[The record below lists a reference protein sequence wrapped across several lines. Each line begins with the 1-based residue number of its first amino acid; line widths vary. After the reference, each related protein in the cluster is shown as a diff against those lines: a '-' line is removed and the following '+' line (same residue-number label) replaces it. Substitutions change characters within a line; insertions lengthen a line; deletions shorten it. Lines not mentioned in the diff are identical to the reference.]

1 MAQILWK
8 DGVEPPDVAVGK
20 SRNGSI
26 ATYTGSGDEAVEVEE
41 MESPG
46 GSEDQKPELKP
57 ETNQG
62 QMMSDC
68 LGEIIARASEN
79 LAKQMQQRGRPVEQ
93 LTRQAKN
100 GESPSKQ
107 QQGQG
112 ARPVRP
118 RDVSA
123 RSTSAG
129 IYSLAKRRQALSA
142 NNAEQLPIVMSEGR
156 QMPFLMSLASTVSE
170 GSAALVVEATES
182 EPEQKKAQIIPLRF
196 PLTEEQRRTE
206 EFLQQT
212 GMSPEEFRELFKPGW
227 TVAGAISPRENARR
241 VRLGMCNLWYDTE
254 LVALKV
260 KHAVREFLYKKR
272 PFPEKPEPET
282 T

>member
-8 DGVEPPDVAVGK
+8 DGVEPPDAAVGK
-20 SRNGSI
+20 SKNGSI

-41 MESPG
+41 MENPG

-57 ETNQG
+57 ETNQS
-62 QMMSDC
+62 QTTSDY
-68 LGEIIARASEN
+68 LSEIIARASEN
-79 LAKQMQQRGRPVEQ
+79 LAEQMHQRGRPVEQ

-107 QQGQG
+107 QQGQV
-112 ARPVRP
+112 RPVRP

-156 QMPFLMSLASTVSE
+156 QMPILMSLASTASE
-170 GSAALVVEATES
+170 GSVALVVEST
-182 EPEQKKAQIIPLRF
+182 EPEPEKKAQIIPLRF
-196 PLTEEQRRTE
+196 PLTEEQQKSE
-206 EFLQQT
+206 EFFQQT
-212 GMSPEEFRELFKPGW
+212 GMSLEEFRELFKPGW
-227 TVAGAISPRENARR
+227 TIAGAISPRENARR
-241 VRLGMCNLWYDTE
+241 VKLGMCNLWYDTE

>member
-8 DGVEPPDVAVGK
+8 DGVEPPDAAVGK
-20 SRNGSI
+20 SKNGSI

-41 MESPG
+41 MENPG

-57 ETNQG
+57 ETNQS
-62 QMMSDC
+62 QTTSDY
-68 LGEIIARASEN
+68 LSEIIARASEN
-79 LAKQMQQRGRPVEQ
+79 LAEQMHQRGRPVEQ

-112 ARPVRP
+112 VRPVRP

-156 QMPFLMSLASTVSE
+156 QMPILMSLASTASE
-170 GSAALVVEATES
+170 GSVALVVESTE
-182 EPEQKKAQIIPLRF
+182 
-196 PLTEEQRRTE
+196 
-206 EFLQQT
+206 
-212 GMSPEEFRELFKPGW
+212 
-227 TVAGAISPRENARR
+227 
-241 VRLGMCNLWYDTE
+241 
-254 LVALKV
+254 
-260 KHAVREFLYKKR
+260 
-272 PFPEKPEPET
+272 PEPEKKA
-282 T
+282 

>member
-1 MAQILWK
+1 
-8 DGVEPPDVAVGK
+8 
-20 SRNGSI
+20 
-26 ATYTGSGDEAVEVEE
+26 
-41 MESPG
+41 MENPG

-62 QMMSDC
+62 QMTSDY
-68 LGEIIARASEN
+68 LSEIIARASEN
-79 LAKQMQQRGRPVEQ
+79 LAEQMHQRGRPVEQ

-112 ARPVRP
+112 VRPVRP

-156 QMPFLMSLASTVSE
+156 QMPILMSLASTASE
-170 GSAALVVEATES
+170 GSVALVVEST
-182 EPEQKKAQIIPLRF
+182 EPEPEKKAQIIPLRF
-196 PLTEEQRRTE
+196 PLTEEQQKSE
-206 EFLQQT
+206 EFFQQT
-212 GMSPEEFRELFKPGW
+212 GMSLEEFRELFKPGW
-227 TVAGAISPRENARR
+227 TIAGAISPRENARR
-241 VRLGMCNLWYDTE
+241 VKLGMCNLWYDTE

>member
-20 SRNGSI
+20 SKNGSI

-41 MESPG
+41 MENPG

-57 ETNQG
+57 ETNQS
-62 QMMSDC
+62 QTTSDY
-68 LGEIIARASEN
+68 LSEIIARASEN
-79 LAKQMQQRGRPVEQ
+79 LAEQMHQRGRPVEQ

-107 QQGQG
+107 QQGQV
-112 ARPVRP
+112 RPVRP

-156 QMPFLMSLASTVSE
+156 QMPILMSLASTASE
-170 GSAALVVEATES
+170 GSVALVVEST
-182 EPEQKKAQIIPLRF
+182 EPEPEKKAQIIPLRF
-196 PLTEEQRRTE
+196 PLTEEQQKSE
-206 EFLQQT
+206 EFFQQT
-212 GMSPEEFRELFKPGW
+212 GMSLEEFRELFKPGW
-227 TVAGAISPRENARR
+227 TIAGAISPRENARR
-241 VRLGMCNLWYDTE
+241 VKLGMCNLWYDTE

>member
-20 SRNGSI
+20 SKNGSI

-41 MESPG
+41 MENPG

-57 ETNQG
+57 ETNQS
-62 QMMSDC
+62 QTTSDY
-68 LGEIIARASEN
+68 LSEIIARASEN
-79 LAKQMQQRGRPVEQ
+79 LAEQMHQRGRPVEQ

-107 QQGQG
+107 QQGQV
-112 ARPVRP
+112 RPVRP

-156 QMPFLMSLASTVSE
+156 QMPILMSLASTASE
-170 GSAALVVEATES
+170 GSVALVVEST
-182 EPEQKKAQIIPLRF
+182 EPEPEKKAQIIPLRF
-196 PLTEEQRRTE
+196 PLTEEQQKSE
-206 EFLQQT
+206 EFFQQT
-212 GMSPEEFRELFKPGW
+212 GMSLEEFRELFKPGW
-227 TVAGAISPRENARR
+227 TIAGAISPRENARR
-241 VRLGMCNLWYDTE
+241 VKLGMCNLWYDTE

-260 KHAVREFLYKKR
+260 KHAVREFLYRKR

>member
-20 SRNGSI
+20 SKNGSI

-41 MESPG
+41 MENPG

-62 QMMSDC
+62 QMTSDY
-68 LGEIIARASEN
+68 LSEIIAQASEN
-79 LAKQMQQRGRPVEQ
+79 LDKQMHQRGRPVEQ

-112 ARPVRP
+112 VRPVRP

-156 QMPFLMSLASTVSE
+156 QMPILMSLASTASE
-170 GSAALVVEATES
+170 GSVALVVEST
-182 EPEQKKAQIIPLRF
+182 EPEPEKKAQIIPLRF
-196 PLTEEQRRTE
+196 PLTEEQQKSE
-206 EFLQQT
+206 EFFQQT
-212 GMSPEEFRELFKPGW
+212 GMSLEEFRELFKPGW
-227 TVAGAISPRENARR
+227 TIAGAISPRENARR
-241 VRLGMCNLWYDTE
+241 VKLGMCNLWYDTE

-260 KHAVREFLYKKR
+260 KHAVREFLYRKR